1 MAIDQALLGTFGQ
14 STVQVAPAGFILN
27 LVLAALLGL
36 ILRDVYVRYGTS
48 LSNRSLLASNFVLL
62 TVTTMFIITVVKS
75 SLALSLGLIGA
86 LSIVRFRTAIKEPE
100 ELAYLFLAIAVGL
113 GLGADQRIA
122 TVIAFAFIVGIIW
135 VRSLWRKDN
144 RESLMYLT
152 VAGSTGEGKVT
163 VARVADVLA
172 KYCRT
177 VHLKR
182 YEGGNNSLEATFVVE
197 FDRLEQY
204 ALLQRALEKLA
215 PDIRLTLIDNSDI
228 F

>member
-1 MAIDQALLGTFGQ
+1 MVIDQPLLNSFGQ
-14 STVQVAPAGFILN
+14 SAVPAAPVDLLIN
-27 LVLAALLGL
+27 LALAALLGL

-48 LSNRSLLASNFVLL
+48 LSNRSLLANNFVLL

-75 SLALSLGLIGA
+75 SLALSLGLVGA

-113 GLGADQRIA
+113 GLGADQRVA
-122 TVIAFAFIVGIIW
+122 TIIAFAFMVGLVW
-135 VRSLWRKDN
+135 LKSLRRKDG
-144 RESLMYLT
+144 REQLMYLT
-152 VAGSTGEGKVT
+152 VAAGAGRLS
-163 VARVADVLA
+163 VAKMAEVLS

-182 YEGGNNSLEATFVVE
+182 HEESGSSIEATFVVQL
-197 FDRLEQY
+197 DRLERY
-204 ALLQRALEKLA
+204 SMLQKTLERMA
-215 PDIRLTLIDNSDI
+215 PGVQVTLIDNSDI